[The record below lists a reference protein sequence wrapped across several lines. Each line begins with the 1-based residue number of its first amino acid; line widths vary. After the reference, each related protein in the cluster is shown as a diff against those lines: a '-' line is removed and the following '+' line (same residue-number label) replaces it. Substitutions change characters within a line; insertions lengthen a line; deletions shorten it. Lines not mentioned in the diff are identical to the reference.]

1 MTRNLSKIMSREN
14 RMIKGENGEELWISR
29 SVVVICV
36 VARIT
41 DDNKIEILAEKRGP
55 LVSATGR
62 WCFPCGYLDYDEDI
76 TDAVIREV
84 QEETGYT
91 LERKDVNFIDINS
104 KPEGKKQNVGIRHI
118 AFIDNDKKQI
128 SDFELDTNEVTELKW
143 IEIGESVG
151 NIFNIDVNKL
161 DCVKWAFN
169 HKSLII
175 HIINEYC
182 NRYGYKIELK
192 NKQK

>member
-41 DDNKIEILAEKRGP
+41 DDNKIEILVEKRGP

-62 WCFPCGYLDYDEDI
+62 WCFPCGYLDYDEDL

-91 LERKDVNFIDINS
+91 LERKDVKFIDINS

-143 IEIGESVG
+143 VEIGESVG

-182 NRYGYKIELK
+182 NRYGYEIELK

>member
-41 DDNKIEILAEKRGP
+41 DENKIEILVEKRGP

-182 NRYGYKIELK
+182 NRYGYEIELK

>member
-41 DDNKIEILAEKRGP
+41 DDNKIEIIAEKRGP

-62 WCFPCGYLDYDEDI
+62 WCFPCGYLDYDEDL

-91 LERKDVNFIDINS
+91 LERKDVKFIDINS
-104 KPEGKKQNVGIRHI
+104 KPEGNKQNVGIRHI

-143 IEIGESVG
+143 VEIGESVG

>member
-62 WCFPCGYLDYDEDI
+62 WCFPCGYLDYDEDL

-143 IEIGESVG
+143 VEIGESVG

-182 NRYGYKIELK
+182 NRYGYEIELK

>member
-62 WCFPCGYLDYDEDI
+62 WCFPCGYLDYDEDL

-175 HIINEYC
+175 HLINEYC
-182 NRYGYKIELK
+182 NRYGYEIELK

>member
-1 MTRNLSKIMSREN
+1 MTKNLSKIMSREN

-41 DDNKIEILAEKRGP
+41 DDNKIEILVEKRGP

-62 WCFPCGYLDYDEDI
+62 WCFPCGYLDYDEDL

-182 NRYGYKIELK
+182 NRYGYEIELK

>member
-41 DDNKIEILAEKRGP
+41 DDNKIEILVEKRGP

-62 WCFPCGYLDYDEDI
+62 WCFPCGYLDYDEDL

-128 SDFELDTNEVTELKW
+128 SDFKLDTNEVTELKW

-182 NRYGYKIELK
+182 NRYGYEIELK

>member
-55 LVSATGR
+55 LVSATGL
-62 WCFPCGYLDYDEDI
+62 WCFPCGYLDYDEDL

-104 KPEGKKQNVGIRHI
+104 KPDGKKQNVVIRHI

-143 IEIGESVG
+143 VEIGESVG
-151 NIFNIDVNKL
+151 NILNIDVNKL

-175 HIINEYC
+175 HLINEYC
-182 NRYGYKIELK
+182 NRYGYEIELK

>member
-41 DDNKIEILAEKRGP
+41 DDNKIEILTEKRGP

-62 WCFPCGYLDYDEDI
+62 WCFPCGYLDYDEDL

-143 IEIGESVG
+143 VEIGESVG

>member
-41 DDNKIEILAEKRGP
+41 DDNKIEIIAEKRGP

-91 LERKDVNFIDINS
+91 LERKDVKFIDINS

-143 IEIGESVG
+143 VEIGESVG

-182 NRYGYKIELK
+182 NRYGYEIELK

>member
-41 DDNKIEILAEKRGP
+41 DENKIEILAEKRGP
-55 LVSATGR
+55 LVSATGQ
-62 WCFPCGYLDYDEDI
+62 WCFPCGYLDYDEDL

-161 DCVKWAFN
+161 ECVKWAFN

-182 NRYGYKIELK
+182 NRYGYEIELK

>member
-41 DDNKIEILAEKRGP
+41 DDNKIEILVEKRGP

-91 LERKDVNFIDINS
+91 LERKDVKFIDINS

-182 NRYGYKIELK
+182 NRYGYEIELK

>member
-41 DDNKIEILAEKRGP
+41 DENKIEILAEKRGP
-55 LVSATGR
+55 LVSATGQ
-62 WCFPCGYLDYDEDI
+62 WCFPCGYLDYDEDL

-104 KPEGKKQNVGIRHI
+104 KPDGKKQNVVIRHI
-118 AFIDNDKKQI
+118 AFIDNHKNQI
-128 SDFELDTNEVTELKW
+128 SDFKLDTNEVTELKW
-143 IEIGESVG
+143 IEIGESVS

-175 HIINEYC
+175 HLINEYC
-182 NRYGYKIELK
+182 NRYGYEIELK

>member
-1 MTRNLSKIMSREN
+1 MSREN

-41 DDNKIEILAEKRGP
+41 DDNKIEIIVEKRGP

-62 WCFPCGYLDYDEDI
+62 WCFPCGYLDYDEDL

-128 SDFELDTNEVTELKW
+128 SDFKLDTNEVTELKW

-175 HIINEYC
+175 YLINEYC
-182 NRYGYKIELK
+182 NRYGYEIELK

>member
-29 SVVVICV
+29 SIVVVCL

-41 DDNKIEILAEKRGP
+41 DNNKIEILVEKRGP

-62 WCFPCGYLDYDEDI
+62 WCFPCGYLDYDEDL

-143 IEIGESVG
+143 VEIGESVG

-182 NRYGYKIELK
+182 NRYGYEIELK

>member
-182 NRYGYKIELK
+182 NRYGYEIELK

>member
-1 MTRNLSKIMSREN
+1 MSREN

-29 SVVVICV
+29 SVVVACV
-36 VARIT
+36 VVRIT

-55 LVSATGR
+55 LVSATGQ
-62 WCFPCGYLDYDEDI
+62 WCFPCGYLDYDEDL

-104 KPEGKKQNVGIRHI
+104 KPVGKKQNIIIRHI
-118 AFIDNDKKQI
+118 AFIDNHKNQI
-128 SDFELDTNEVTELKW
+128 SDFKLDTNEVTELKW
-143 IEIGESVG
+143 VEIGESKS
-151 NIFNIDVNKL
+151 NILFDKFIINFDKL
-161 DCVKWAFN
+161 DEVGKWAFN

-175 HIINEYC
+175 HLINEYC
-182 NRYGYKIELK
+182 NRYGIILK
-192 NKQK
+192 RSKK

>member
-14 RMIKGENGEELWISR
+14 RMIKGENGEEVWISR

-182 NRYGYKIELK
+182 NRYGYEIELK

>member
-29 SVVVICV
+29 SVVVCCV

-41 DDNKIEILAEKRGP
+41 DENKIEILAEKRGP

-62 WCFPCGYLDYDEDI
+62 WCFPCGYLDYDEDL

-104 KPEGKKQNVGIRHI
+104 KPDGKKQNVVIRHI

-143 IEIGESVG
+143 VEIGESVG
-151 NIFNIDVNKL
+151 NILNIDVNKL

-175 HIINEYC
+175 HLINEYC
-182 NRYGYKIELK
+182 NRYGYEIELK

>member
-29 SVVVICV
+29 SVVVCCV

-41 DDNKIEILAEKRGP
+41 DENKIEILAEKRGP

-62 WCFPCGYLDYDEDI
+62 WCFPCGYLDYDEDL

-182 NRYGYKIELK
+182 NRYGYEIELK

>member
-62 WCFPCGYLDYDEDI
+62 WCFPCGYLDYDEDL

-128 SDFELDTNEVTELKW
+128 SDFELDNNEVTELKW

-182 NRYGYKIELK
+182 NRYGYEIELK

>member
-62 WCFPCGYLDYDEDI
+62 WCFPCGYLDYDEDL

-175 HIINEYC
+175 YIINEYC

>member
-1 MTRNLSKIMSREN
+1 MSREN

-29 SVVVICV
+29 SVVVCCV

-41 DDNKIEILAEKRGP
+41 DENKIEILAEKRGP

-62 WCFPCGYLDYDEDI
+62 WCFPCGYLDYDEDL

-104 KPEGKKQNVGIRHI
+104 KPEGKKQNVIIRHI

-128 SDFELDTNEVTELKW
+128 SNFELDTNEVTELKW
-143 IEIGESVG
+143 VEIGESVG

-175 HIINEYC
+175 HLINEYC
-182 NRYGYKIELK
+182 NRYGYEIELK

>member
-41 DDNKIEILAEKRGP
+41 DDNKIEILVEKRGP

-143 IEIGESVG
+143 VEIGESVG

-182 NRYGYKIELK
+182 NRYGYEIELK

>member
-55 LVSATGR
+55 LVSATGL
-62 WCFPCGYLDYDEDI
+62 WCFPCGYLDYDEDL

-143 IEIGESVG
+143 IEIGESVS

-175 HIINEYC
+175 HLINEYC
-182 NRYGYKIELK
+182 NRYGYEIELK

>member
-62 WCFPCGYLDYDEDI
+62 WCFPCGYLDYDEDL

>member
-55 LVSATGR
+55 LVSATGL
-62 WCFPCGYLDYDEDI
+62 WCFPCGYLDYDEDL

-143 IEIGESVG
+143 VEIGESVS

-182 NRYGYKIELK
+182 NRYGYEIELK

>member
-55 LVSATGR
+55 LVSATGQ
-62 WCFPCGYLDYDEDI
+62 WCFPCGYLDYDEDL

-91 LERKDVNFIDINS
+91 LERKDVKFIDINS

-182 NRYGYKIELK
+182 NRYGYEIELK

>member
-41 DDNKIEILAEKRGP
+41 DDNKIEIIAEKRGP

-62 WCFPCGYLDYDEDI
+62 WCFPCGYLDYDEDL

-182 NRYGYKIELK
+182 NRYGYEIELK

>member
-41 DDNKIEILAEKRGP
+41 DDNKIEIIAEKRGP

-91 LERKDVNFIDINS
+91 LERKDVKFIDINS
-104 KPEGKKQNVGIRHI
+104 KPEGNKQNVGIRHI

-182 NRYGYKIELK
+182 NRYGYEIELK

>member
-62 WCFPCGYLDYDEDI
+62 WCFPCGYLDYDEDL

-91 LERKDVNFIDINS
+91 LERKDVKFIDINS
-104 KPEGKKQNVGIRHI
+104 KPEGNKQNVGIRHI

-182 NRYGYKIELK
+182 NRYGYEIELK

>member
-41 DDNKIEILAEKRGP
+41 DDNKIEIIAEKRGP

-62 WCFPCGYLDYDEDI
+62 WCFPCGYLDYDEDL

-91 LERKDVNFIDINS
+91 LERKDVKFIDINS
-104 KPEGKKQNVGIRHI
+104 KPEGKKQNVGIRYI

-182 NRYGYKIELK
+182 NRYGYEIELK

>member
-14 RMIKGENGEELWISR
+14 RMIKDENGEELWISR

-41 DDNKIEILAEKRGP
+41 DDNKIEIIAEKRGP

-62 WCFPCGYLDYDEDI
+62 WCFPCGYLDYDEDL

-104 KPEGKKQNVGIRHI
+104 KPEGKKQDITIRHI

-143 IEIGESVG
+143 VEIGESVG

-182 NRYGYKIELK
+182 NRYDIVLKIK
-192 NKQK
+192 NKK

>member
-29 SVVVICV
+29 SVVVCCV

-41 DDNKIEILAEKRGP
+41 DENKIEILAEKRGP

-76 TDAVIREV
+76 TDAVIREI

-151 NIFNIDVNKL
+151 NILNIDVNKL

-175 HIINEYC
+175 YLINEYC
-182 NRYGYKIELK
+182 NRYGYEIELK

>member
-55 LVSATGR
+55 LVSATGL
-62 WCFPCGYLDYDEDI
+62 WCFPCGYLDYDEDL

-182 NRYGYKIELK
+182 NRYGYEIELK

>member
-41 DDNKIEILAEKRGP
+41 DENKIEILAEKRGP
-55 LVSATGR
+55 LVSATGQ
-62 WCFPCGYLDYDEDI
+62 WCFPCGYLDYDEDL

-182 NRYGYKIELK
+182 NRYGYEIELK

>member
-76 TDAVIREV
+76 TNAVIREV

-91 LERKDVNFIDINS
+91 LERKDVKFIDINS
-104 KPEGKKQNVGIRHI
+104 KPEGNKQNVGIRHI

-182 NRYGYKIELK
+182 NRYGYEIELK

>member
-143 IEIGESVG
+143 VEIGESVG

-175 HIINEYC
+175 HLINEYC
-182 NRYGYKIELK
+182 NRYGYEIELK

>member
-41 DDNKIEILAEKRGP
+41 DDNKIEILVEKRGP

-62 WCFPCGYLDYDEDI
+62 WCFPCGYLDYDEDL

-91 LERKDVNFIDINS
+91 LERKDVKFIDINS
-104 KPEGKKQNVGIRHI
+104 KPEGNKQNVGIRHI

-182 NRYGYKIELK
+182 NRYGYEIELK